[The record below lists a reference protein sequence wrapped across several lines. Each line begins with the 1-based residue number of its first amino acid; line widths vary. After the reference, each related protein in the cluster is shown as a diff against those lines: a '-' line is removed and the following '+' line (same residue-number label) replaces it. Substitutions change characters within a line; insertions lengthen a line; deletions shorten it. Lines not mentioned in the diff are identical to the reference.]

1 MVNQLTNGNFRVYG
15 LVSRYTENISDTAT
29 APLLHG
35 SMGHLFGNIV
45 SLVLPGIMV
54 IQIRSLMFAS
64 VFVIVP
70 GGLLV

>member
-15 LVSRYTENISDTAT
+15 LVSRYTENISGIAT

-64 VFVIVP
+64 VFVIVSS
-70 GGLLV
+70 L